1 MKECV
6 FMKILKGFALALV
19 LASSVIAPA
28 QAAGKNKKALNP
40 WVDCGIGAGLF
51 PRTDWAAV
59 SSNVIWDLGTTAV
72 TSDQSSQN
80 TCNGKNAK
88 VAMYIGATFANLAEE
103 TVQGD
108 GTHLRAMLQVAG
120 CESEVHRTV
129 IAALRTDF
137 SQYLRTPGYA
147 VRSDSQKAQDYY
159 NLVQTNVEGQYA
171 QQCQAV

>member
-1 MKECV
+1 MK
-6 FMKILKGFALALV
+6 MLKGFALALV
-19 LASSVIAPA
+19 LASCVIAPA
-28 QAAGKNKKALNP
+28 QAAAKHKKALNP
-40 WVDCGIGAGLF
+40 WVDCGIGAQLF

-72 TSDQSSQN
+72 ISDQSSQD
-80 TCNGKNAK
+80 TCHSRKAH
-88 VAMYIGATFANLAEE
+88 VAMYIGATYANLAEE

-120 CESEVHRTV
+120 CESEVHGSV

-137 SQYLRTPGYA
+137 GQYLRTPGYA
-147 VRSDSQKAQDYY
+147 IKPASEKAQDYY

-171 QQCQAV
+171 QQCRAV